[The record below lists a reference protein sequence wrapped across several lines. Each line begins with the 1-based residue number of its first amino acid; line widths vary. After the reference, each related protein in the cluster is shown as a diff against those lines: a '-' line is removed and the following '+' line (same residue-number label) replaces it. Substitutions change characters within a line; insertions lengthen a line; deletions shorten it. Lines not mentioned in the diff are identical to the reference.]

1 MYRRSTRALWL
12 GVTSF
17 RKHSLP
23 NTTTQR
29 RIGTLRLLVFNTAVS
44 GTLYVVGDVMQ
55 QKIFGSPY
63 DYARTARMCALG
75 LCVGPLNHFW
85 YLQLDR
91 LVVGE
96 GMKMVMKKILCDQS
110 IFAPTIIIVFYLG
123 KLVDQK
129 IEKSFIKYYL
139 WGAATPV
146 WSLQGW
152 ASLKEMNGPKVKEN

>member
-23 NTTTQR
+23 NATTQR

-55 QKIFGSPY
+55 QKIFGTPGSPY

-146 WSLQGW
+146 WSLQG
-152 ASLKEMNGPKVKEN
+152 